1 LKSYIANAEIMFCPS
16 APEKY
21 EFLQEAWE
29 AEDEWDHPETTTGG
43 DSMIGS
49 YCLYWNYIGYM
60 EEGGPFKGPRTP
72 LGGRSNSKI
81 LLTDYFGF
89 NHWRSPYSVGSCEK
103 LRNSVVTPGTWVS
116 SAYWSHSW
124 TKDGSNI
131 DMIKVRLHAGYI
143 DGHVSSYICRKKA
156 CVKACDGV

>member
-1 LKSYIANAEIMFCPS
+1 
-16 APEKY
+16 
-21 EFLQEAWE
+21 
-29 AEDEWDHPETTTGG
+29 
-43 DSMIGS
+43 
-49 YCLYWNYIGYM
+49 
-60 EEGGPFKGPRTP
+60 
-72 LGGRSNSKI
+72 
-81 LLTDYFGF
+81 LTDYFGF

-143 DGHVSSYICRKKA
+143 DGHVSSYTSSEI
-156 CVKACDGV
+156 VPMQVSFTSDGSTPYPDGVGMGPGTFYLPEEGLR